1 MFNSMEEQVLDWAS
15 RMTPRKIFKK
25 WSIGGM
31 DIFAAFEKMG
41 NEKVASETVD
51 FKNILS

>member
-1 MFNSMEEQVLDWAS
+1 MI
-15 RMTPRKIFKK
+15 PRKIFKK
-25 WSIGGM
+25 WSIRGV
-31 DIFAAFEKMG
+31 DIFAAFEKME